1 MSRLVADGTRG
12 DAIHTR
18 EWSFSIRV
26 TAAQGGKSG
35 RQRIRRG
42 ALSGVAEPERRVLIH
57 ASAWDASH
65 CSAGG
70 IAFRLLILS
79 KPPIDFVHEY
89 AFGIEQR
96 RHAGSL
102 DLSGTATLRDG
113 STQPIVLGDFGGAG
127 GSTANRSDFRF
138 WMPLPDDA
146 VQAQLR
152 LTWPTMQ
159 VDDTAEID
167 IHAFR
172 LVLDPES
179 VRNPH
184 QP

>member
-1 MSRLVADGTRG
+1 MSATITDMTVRRDVPRFAVSEPGIAVPALKHVFAHTDDLVIAT
-12 DAIHTR
+12 
-18 EWSFSIRV
+18 
-26 TAAQGGKSG
+26 TACEAY
-35 RQRIRRG
+35 
-42 ALSGVAEPERRVLIH
+42 P
-57 ASAWDASH
+57 
-65 CSAGG
+65 GG

-127 GSTANRSDFRF
+127 GSTTNRSDFRF

-146 VQAQLR
+146 VKAQVR

-184 QP
+184 QR